1 MRLYQFIA
9 IFPHRPQAKLYSGW
23 QKKAAQHICSY
34 WNSASRAISIVFLQ
48 NGARNILWE
57 AIKAEAQGRVSSA
70 SKAICLSKFHFNI
83 FGEDIKF
90 KTRCKE
96 QTYPKFMRLHLTSS
110 YQLIPTLKYAS
121 SWQRENMFFY
131 NFSVSPEVQ
140 MDHGSGSNNI

>member
-57 AIKAEAQGRVSSA
+57 AIKAEAQGRVSST
-70 SKAICLSKFHFNI
+70 SKGICLSTFHFNI
-83 FGEDIKF
+83 LEKTLHL
-90 KTRCKE
+90 KTRCRK
-96 QTYPKFMRLHLTSS
+96 QTHPKFTRLHVTSS
-110 YQLIPTLKYAS
+110 HHVIPTLKYIS
-121 SWQRENMFFY
+121 SWQRENMLFY
-131 NFSVSPEVQ
+131 NFSVSLEV
-140 MDHGSGSNNI
+140 